1 MTTTVRPRS
10 SAANDAGDGLLAR
23 GVGGKPG
30 GEPVGPRADGSQ
42 SLAGDAARHRRIE
55 IERDDRQLLP
65 RGDRKERLVHAD
77 VRPAA
82 GAPAQAL
89 VQVPG
94 RDRAG
99 ERLIDIRL
107 LVLLEHLEAERGPD
121 AARHERLNHR
131 ALVGVVRWIIVLL
144 AQVDDVGAA
153 GAIGD
158 HARRHPLVIALA
170 QHQRRRA
177 GRPSRSTAG
186 ATAARQR
193 ERSNCEQGKTVA
205 GRYGR
210 RRRTA
215 ASALRK
221 RASSGLNRTASRQAA
236 SASSQRP

>member
-1 MTTTVRPRS
+1 MT
-10 SAANDAGDGLLAR
+10 
-23 GVGGKPG
+23 
-30 GEPVGPRADGSQ
+30 GSV
-42 SLAGDAARHRRIE
+42 
-55 IERDDRQLLP
+55 LP
-65 RGDRKERLVHAD
+65 RGDLEERLVHGD

-94 RDRAG
+94 RERLG

-107 LVLLEHLEAERGPD
+107 LVFLEHLEAERRTN
-121 AARHERLNHR
+121 AARHERLDHR
-131 ALVGVVRWIIVLL
+131 ALVGVVRRIVVLL
-144 AQVDDVGAA
+144 TQVDDVGAA

-158 HARRHPLVIALA
+158 RARRQRLVVAPA
-170 QHQRRRA
+170 HHQRRRA
-177 GRPSRSTAG
+177 GRRSRTAARAG
-186 ATAARQR
+186 AARQR
-193 ERSNCEQGKTVA
+193 ERSGREQGQTA
-205 GRYGR
+205 SGRYGR